1 MEEQTHPKRAL
12 VLGGGAQVGRAWL
25 AGLTSKLIE
34 EGVQL
39 PTADLILGT
48 SAGALV
54 GAEIALRTLDLEK
67 PPPALAVYV
76 DSQSP
81 AMDALAQLAPLMA
94 QVVSTSMPERALQKM
109 GQVALE
115 TQTLNEQKNY
125 CYPA

>member
-1 MEEQTHPKRAL
+1 MEEQTHRKRAL
-12 VLGGGAQVGRAWL
+12 VFGGGAQAGRAWL

-39 PTADLILGT
+39 PAADLILGT

-54 GAEIALRTLDLEK
+54 GAGIALRTLDLEN
-67 PPPALAVYV
+67 PPPTSAVYV

-81 AMDALAQLAPLMA
+81 AMDALAQLA
-94 QVVSTSMPERALQKM
+94 QVVSSSMPKRALQKM

-115 TQTLNEQKNY
+115 TQTMSQQKNY